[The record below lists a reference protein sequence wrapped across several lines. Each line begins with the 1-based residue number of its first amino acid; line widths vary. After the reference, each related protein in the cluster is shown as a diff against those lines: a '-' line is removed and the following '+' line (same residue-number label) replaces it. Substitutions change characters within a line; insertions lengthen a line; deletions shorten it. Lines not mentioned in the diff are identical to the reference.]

1 MIKTYSPPLK
11 KYASSLLAGLGT
23 TASMCANFAAL
34 REDQLSSVF
43 LGPLMMQSFVVP
55 KEKGIKFN

>member
-1 MIKTYSPPLK
+1 MIKNIFSPAEEIRLVFVT
-11 KYASSLLAGLGT
+11 GLGT

-34 REDQLSSVF
+34 REDQLSSIF
-43 LGPLMMQSFVVP
+43 LGLLMMQSFVVP